1 MKGETII
8 TTYPIINSPT
18 ATISDR
24 PTLTSIAEALLTL
37 AKPFGVQIKVEE
49 VEVKSSQDASTIA
62 FLKLGKPQPPEETIN
77 AQRLWIHCHCDYPLA
92 PERIVPLLIQK
103 LRQLNLQNYQD
114 VLLSGYLEERNKPLW
129 VVKSFLAPTQELLRA
144 WAKWGDGKALVEL
157 LNLTLEREGILFRS
171 ITKEATLHLFASTV
185 DSILLEK
192 SLIIEAIAPL
202 LKELVPPSIQAVVLY
217 GITSQE
223 QIDPTTETPAW
234 IEWLNLPSHS
244 SPLGVTNP
252 ELNAKELAKKGNEAA
267 IIFLLHKTINP
278 DLKTYL
284 ATGGIDVLIK
294 QQGDLLHIVTESP
307 LCPNQAEVVKP
318 IVRYL
323 LALKIP
329 TIAGV
334 RIYGRPTGKSH
345 PDWQFGKD
353 FQPRSTP
360 RPSKVKQSQFSKSAV
375 TTVALPQKSFPLL
388 QPLRSSL
395 IRSGIYCD
403 QVNLESAQ
411 LDPKVALVWGA
422 LGLLLLFQ
430 TDWLLGVLNKRQLA
444 QSASRAVPT
453 QTIPAQTIQLPTSPE
468 TPSNN
473 PETQGF
479 NNSGFTSNGNNVVIV
494 DQQNQ
499 QVKSVRIA
507 QATSALLAAGESSN
521 PSFNSSLLNE
531 KLLLYQQ
538 RVNQSGRPADV
549 LIVGSSR
556 ALRGIDPLVLK
567 EALAK
572 EGYKQVDIFNFGING
587 ATVKFVDFLV
597 RRVLTPEQ
605 LPKLIIWAD
614 GVRAFN
620 SGREDL
626 TYNSLLNTEGYRQTV
641 AGAFPIQPES
651 TNPTPDQFF
660 NQRFLARL
668 SFASGNDRLLQFLG
682 NLSQSYGH
690 RQQIILTIQKSMGQ
704 LLPGASRSL
713 QPRSLEPI
721 VNESAID
728 IDGFLPLSDR
738 FTPQTYYQKYA
749 KVPGSYDKDYEA
761 FHLDGRQDAALGE
774 LTQYLQGKGVTTVF
788 VNLPL
793 TDHYLDEVRTKYEQQ
808 FEQYLQER
816 SQQYKF
822 IVRNLNTSH
831 SRQYEYFS
839 DPSHLNRYG
848 AEAVS
853 RQLARDPVIPWPSR

>member
-1 MKGETII
+1 MTNFPLTTI
-8 TTYPIINSPT
+8 N
-18 ATISDR
+18 DR
-24 PTLTSIAEALLTL
+24 PTLTSIAEALLPL

-49 VEVKSSQDASTIA
+49 VQVKSSRDASTIA

-77 AQRLWIHCHCDYPLA
+77 TQRLWINCHCDYPLA
-92 PERIVPLLIQK
+92 SERIVPLLIQK

-129 VVKSFLAPTQELLRA
+129 VVKSFLTSTQELLRA
-144 WAKWGDGKALVEL
+144 WAKWGDGAALVEL
-157 LNLTLEREGILFRS
+157 LNLTLEREGISFRS
-171 ITKEATLHLFASTV
+171 ITKEATLHLFASTLG
-185 DSILLEK
+185 SILPEK
-192 SLIIEAIAPL
+192 SLIMEAIAPL
-202 LKELVPPSIQAVVLY
+202 LRELVSPGVQAVVLY
-217 GITSQE
+217 GITSQG
-223 QIDPTTETPAW
+223 QIDPITETPTW
-234 IEWLNLPSHS
+234 VEWLNLTPHAP
-244 SPLGVTNP
+244 PLEVTNPNLNLELNP
-252 ELNAKELAKKGNEAA
+252 ELNAKKLARKGDEAA
-267 IIFLLHKTINP
+267 IKFLLHKVINP
-278 DLKTYL
+278 DLKIYL

-294 QQGDLLHIVTESP
+294 QQGDLLHVVAEAP
-307 LCPNQAEVVKP
+307 LCPSQAEVVKP

-323 LALKIP
+323 LSLKIP

-353 FQPRSTP
+353 FHPRSTP
-360 RPSKVKQSQFSKSAV
+360 RSSTVKQSQFQKSQFQKSAV
-375 TTVALPQKSFPLL
+375 VTVAPPQKSSPLL

-395 IRSGIYCD
+395 VRSGLFCD
-403 QVNLESAQ
+403 QVNPESGQ

-444 QSASRAVPT
+444 QSASKA
-453 QTIPAQTIQLPTSPE
+453 IPVQTIQLPTSPE
-468 TPSNN
+468 TSGNTS
-473 PETQGF
+473 ETQGF

-507 QATSALLAAGESSN
+507 QATSALLAAGEQGN

-549 LIVGSSR
+549 LIIGSSR

-567 EALAK
+567 EALTK

-597 RRVLTPEQ
+597 RRMLTPEQ

-626 TYNSLLNTEGYRQTV
+626 TYNALLNTEGYRQTV
-641 AGAFPIQPES
+641 AGTFPVQSES
-651 TNPTPDQFF
+651 TNPTPNQFF
-660 NQRFLARL
+660 NHRSLARL
-668 SFASGNDRLLQFLG
+668 SFSSGNDRLLQVLG
-682 NLSQSYGH
+682 NFSQSYNH
-690 RQQIILTIQKSMGQ
+690 RQQMILTVQKSMRQ

-713 QPRSLEPI
+713 QPQSLEPL

-728 IDGFLPLSDR
+728 IDGFLPLGDR
-738 FTPQTYYQKYA
+738 FIPQTYYQKYA

-774 LTQYLQGKGVTTVF
+774 LTQYLQRQGVTTVF

-816 SQQYKF
+816 SQKYKF
-822 IVRNLNTSH
+822 IVRNLNTSRL
-831 SRQYEYFS
+831 RQYDYFS

-848 AEAVS
+848 AESLS
-853 RQLARDPVIPWPSR
+853 RQLAQDPVIPWPSR